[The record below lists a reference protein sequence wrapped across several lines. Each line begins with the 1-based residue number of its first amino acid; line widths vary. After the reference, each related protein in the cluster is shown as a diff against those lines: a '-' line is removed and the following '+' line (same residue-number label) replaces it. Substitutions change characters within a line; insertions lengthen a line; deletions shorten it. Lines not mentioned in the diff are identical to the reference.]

1 MGAFQLRHCKPLTC
15 AWIDDVETGI
25 RYRDQEKTVTRG
37 VDLQGETIITCFVL
51 EDRLTLGWGFTN
63 VEGVNHVFRAEDG
76 EGQ

>member
-1 MGAFQLRHCKPLTC
+1 MLKRAFV
-15 AWIDDVETGI
+15 IEI
-25 RYRDQEKTVTRG
+25 RRRPSHEAY
-37 VDLQGETIITCFVL
+37 LQGETIITCFVL